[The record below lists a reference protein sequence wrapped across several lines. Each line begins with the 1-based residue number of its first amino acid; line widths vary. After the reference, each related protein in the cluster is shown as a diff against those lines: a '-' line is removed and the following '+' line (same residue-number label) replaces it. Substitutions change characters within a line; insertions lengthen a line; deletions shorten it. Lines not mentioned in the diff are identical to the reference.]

1 MSPVTEKHDVLAL
14 RQLIAERVA
23 STAPAQ
29 DADGVQVARVSVCG
43 GNGWFDACNP
53 DCCKSQRP
61 GSEKP
66 VIADYQ
72 G

>member
-1 MSPVTEKHDVLAL
+1 YVEGL

-29 DADGVQVARVSVCG
+29 DADGVQAARQSVCG

-61 GSEKP
+61 GSDKP
-66 VIADYQ
+66 VIADYK